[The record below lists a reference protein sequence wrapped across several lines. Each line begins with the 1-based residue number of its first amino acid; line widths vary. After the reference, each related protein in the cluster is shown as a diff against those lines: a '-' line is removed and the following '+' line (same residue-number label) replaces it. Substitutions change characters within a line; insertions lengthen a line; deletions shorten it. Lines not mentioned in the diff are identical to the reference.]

1 MWGEI
6 RMRRLTITVT
16 LLTFALVLALV
27 ACNGEEEA
35 PAPAPTMVP
44 APAPT
49 VAPTVV
55 PAAVPISKPEQI
67 EATLRAPESNPKRGG
82 ILRYGFVMN
91 HPHKDLH
98 QSGTTRN
105 MTPQGPIYDLLV
117 MNDPTDPRRPIINAG
132 VAHTWDISS
141 DGTAFTFH
149 LREGVK
155 FHDGAE
161 MTSADV
167 KATFD
172 RIIFPPD
179 HVVSRRQS
187 LFDAVTSV
195 EAPDEL
201 TVVFTLEGPRAP
213 AYVLQSIASG
223 WNVIL
228 REQTLIDTGSDLK
241 NVPDYPGTGPF
252 KYVSHVDDER
262 WENERWVDYWNPEL
276 PYLDGIQTFHICEGC
291 AQLPAALLAGN
302 IDWARTIDPK
312 TWDEWNADPPT
323 NDDGAKVKVV
333 KFAQTAAIATWMN
346 QTAEGSVFEDARVR
360 RAVHWVMDRDAFVES
375 AKEGYA
381 MSLGFGFVPKFT
393 EFADTEA
400 NLRKRTGN
408 AHTADKGP
416 EVQMAKDLLAEAGFE
431 QGTKIRMI
439 YADWLYVKIY
449 GPMVAQLF
457 EELGFEV
464 EQLTSDYPVW
474 IENNQAGNWDISVG
488 PVIYPFGDP
497 SAFARP
503 WYSCDGPTNFGGFCD
518 DEIEALIDQVDVE
531 LDSDERKEIMREMD
545 TLLEEKVPFAPMT
558 WQEITDAHW
567 DYVKGHNTG
576 GNQGMYNAERRA
588 TWWIDR

>member
-1 MWGEI
+1 M
-6 RMRRLTITVT
+6 
-16 LLTFALVLALV
+16 AA
-27 ACNGEEEA
+27 AAA
-35 PAPAPTMVP
+35 PA
-44 APAPT
+44 APAATAMP
-49 VAPTVV
+49 AAPAMQPTVV
-55 PAAVPISKPEQI
+55 PAAVPIIIPAQI
-67 EATLRAPESNPKRGG
+67 SPTLMAREPNPRRGG
-82 ILRYGFVMN
+82 LLRYGFVMN

-105 MTPQGPIYDLLV
+105 MTPQGPMYDLLV
-117 MNDPTDPRRPIINAG
+117 MNDPTDPRRSIINAG
-132 VAHTWDISS
+132 VAHTWEISP
-141 DGTAFTFH
+141 DGTEFTFL

-187 LFDAVTSV
+187 LFDAVTGVS
-195 EAPDEL
+195 APDDH
-201 TVVFTLEGPRAP
+201 TVVFKLEGPRAP

-228 REQTLIDTGSDLK
+228 REQTLLDHGSDLK

-252 KYVSHVDDER
+252 TYVSHIDDER
-262 WENERWVDYWNPEL
+262 WEVERFVDYWNPEL

-291 AQLPAALLAGN
+291 AQLSASLLTGQ

-312 TWDEWNADPPT
+312 TWDEWRADPPQ
-323 NDDGAKVKVV
+323 NPDGAKIKVV
-333 KFAQTAAIATWMN
+333 KFAQTAVIATWMN
-346 QTAEGSVFEDARVR
+346 QGSADSVFSDARVR
-360 RAVHWVMDRDAFVES
+360 KAVHTVMDRDAFVEA

-393 EFADTEA
+393 EFADTEE
-400 NLRKRTGN
+400 NLRMRLGN
-408 AHTADKGP
+408 APTAQKGP
-416 EVQMAKDLLAEAGFE
+416 EVEQAKALLRDAGFE
-431 QGTKIRMI
+431 EGQQIRMI
-439 YADWLYVKIY
+439 YPDWLYIKIY

-457 EELGFEV
+457 EELGFV
-464 EQLTSDYPVW
+464 VDQRTSDYPVW
-474 IENNQAGNWDISVG
+474 IENNQAGDWDISVG

-503 WYSCDGPTNFGGFCD
+503 WYSCEGPTNFGGFCD
-518 DEIEALIDQVDVE
+518 QEIEGIIDQIDIE
-531 LDSDERKEIMREMD
+531 LDSGMRKELTRKLD
-545 TLLEEKVPFAPMT
+545 VLLEDRVPFAPMT

-576 GNQGMYNAERRA
+576 GNQGMYNAERRG